1 MVDVAVLAREF
12 LLAQTAVTNLLGTNN
27 NDSIYASYDL
37 PEHFDPERGAGIQ
50 LFRAGGKSH
59 SEILS
64 LVNARLEVRT
74 WADVEDYL
82 LASQVYS
89 AIHDVFH
96 GVTNATVAD
105 GTIKSALEVTAP
117 QEMTDP
123 ETGWVSMFAFYSV
136 LAAPSS

>member
-1 MVDVAVLAREF
+1 VVDVAVLVREY
-12 LLAQTAVTNLLGTNN
+12 LLAQAAVTDLLGTNKN
-27 NDSIYASYDL
+27 NSIYAAYDL
-37 PEHFDPERGAGIQ
+37 PEGFDPKRGAAIQ

-59 SEILS
+59 PEILS

-74 WADVEDYL
+74 WADVEDYV
-82 LASQVYS
+82 LASQLYS
-89 AIHDVFH
+89 AIHDVLH
-96 GVTNATVAD
+96 GLTNATVAD

-123 ETGWVSMFAFYSV
+123 ETGWVNMFAFYSV